1 MEVAEEDRLPE
12 SEIIAQMSYVLIR
25 SKLFPLHVAQLV
37 KSHSTLIFAAMD
49 TTSSA
54 MARIIHMLA
63 ENQEAQ
69 EKLREEL
76 VRARQAAGGD
86 LDYDSL
92 LELPYLDGVCR
103 ETLRL

>member
-12 SEIIAQMSYVLIR
+12 SEIIAQMSYVLVR
-25 SKLFPLHVAQLV
+25 SELSPLHITNPGEY
-37 KSHSTLIFAAMD
+37 HSTLIFAAMD

-76 VRARQAAGGD
+76 V
-86 LDYDSL
+86 
-92 LELPYLDGVCR
+92 E
-103 ETLRL
+103 